1 MSIAFV
7 RRFNILACAI
17 AFAVCADAYAYNLA
31 WLDEKAADG
40 VLFVTNT
47 IADAGTYKATTGAY
61 YAFANSENW
70 TDKEAPHENA
80 VYFNGELQTRL
91 NTAGYSFPG
100 EGFVLVGK
108 TFIMHQK
115 ADFGYVGVE
124 NDATIQ
130 TYTGK
135 TAGLT
140 DGVVDIAPCKRLT
153 LTTSISG
160 RMEIDSAI
168 RGAGDVTL
176 TLVTGTDAPGSS
188 THVFAGVNT
197 DWTGSLLLKTGY
209 LTSRKYPT
217 YDKGYV
223 TFKFSDG
230 RALGGR
236 KTTFAYDA
244 ITLASFVRFTP
255 TASTQLADGLNRG
268 LYVGDPTSKM
278 ICAGIFSIG
287 EGITLTN
294 HWPMT
299 VNGTVYKEGT
309 GTLELASAC
318 RFLDDTVPE
327 DADFHGLM
335 ISSGTVRVSH
345 ADALNGL
352 IVDVSST
359 LDKALALDL
368 SKTEGDLFAFGIRNT
383 KTEAPFVGDKLP
395 IVFENA
401 TLENLTAI
409 YAAGGKFGVVTVADG
424 AVDVTE
430 AQLEGLVLP
439 DVAGCECSLV
449 RAPNGDDTTT
459 FALKVKAPLIV
470 PINVSGP
477 TPVSMS
483 LTLPADYK
491 FPVGETVGLKFSQKI
506 PLPFHDGVTLPLVTY
521 GGAVSLTPEMFEDKS
536 EKTFDLPRMTLVVT
550 SAAGVQTVSAVV
562 RPVICDV
569 DACDNL
575 DTTFD
580 GTAESWSDGQS
591 VHRDADYLR
600 THKLKKANGNGI
612 NYGTFSGD
620 SLTLADREGMST
632 YGTVTIPKTAG
643 GEVVRS
649 YGWRTGSGQ
658 SGSSYAVAGYLFL
671 GGAYDDDPVNG
682 YAFYPY
688 TPYYDSV
695 RGADGRYTG
704 SAKAGQVYLSADL
717 SGEGPLYFYPTPNI
731 SITGLLGNNTNY
743 FGRIFLDGKEKTQT
757 GYYYGMHVRV
767 NSANNLGGRLAV
779 FKQDSITLQ
788 NMAYFRAQADIAL
801 TNDMNRGITFLAN
814 GGGFVVEEDVV
825 FTLGWPIHLDA
836 GIQKHGAGT
845 LRLAGSITKG
855 VNYERG
861 LTVTEGTLAVANDA
875 AIAGLDVVFSNGVTL
890 ALSPSVETGF
900 TEGFTVLD
908 ADESGTPGKIAVTV
922 DLPAAEK
929 PNELK
934 FAICETRDADLAG
947 KIRPLKA
954 RGYTVPKIVRTQVGE
969 KYRYEYVATRSGMVL
984 LFR

>member
-1 MSIAFV
+1 MPIAFV

-47 IADAGTYKATTGAY
+47 IADAGTYKSTSGAY

-70 TDKEAPHENA
+70 TDEELPHENA

-100 EGFVLVGK
+100 EGFILVGK

-140 DGVVDIAPCKRLT
+140 DGVVDIAPGKRLT
-153 LTTSISG
+153 LTTSING

-197 DWTGSLLLKTGY
+197 GWTGSLLLKTGY

-223 TFKFSDG
+223 SFKFSDG
-230 RALGGR
+230 RALGGK

-244 ITLASFVRFTP
+244 ITLASFARFTP

-278 ICAGIFSIG
+278 ICTGIFSIG

-309 GTLELASAC
+309 GTLELASDC

-327 DADFHGLM
+327 DADLHELI
-335 ISSGTVRVSH
+335 ISDGIVRVSH

-368 SKTEGDLFAFGIRNT
+368 AKTEGDLFAFGIRNT
-383 KTEAPFVGDKLP
+383 KTVTPFVGEKLP

-401 TLENLTAI
+401 TLENLSAI
-409 YAAGGKFGVVTVADG
+409 YTAGGKFGVVTVADS
-424 AVDVTE
+424 AADATE
-430 AQLEGLVLP
+430 AKLEELALP
-439 DVAGCECSLV
+439 EVAGCECSLV
-449 RAPNGDDTTT
+449 RTPNGDDTTT

-470 PINVSGP
+470 PIDVSGP
-477 TPVSMS
+477 APVS
-483 LTLPADYK
+483 TPFALPADYD
-491 FPVGETVGLKFSQKI
+491 FPVGETVGLRLSQKI
-506 PLPFHDGVTLPLVTY
+506 PLPLNDGATLPLVTY
-521 GGAVSLTPEMFEDKS
+521 SGTVALTPEMFADES
-536 EKTFDLPRMTLVVT
+536 EKTYDLPRTTIVVS
-550 SAAGVQTVSAVV
+550 SADGVQTVSAVV

-580 GTAESWSDGQS
+580 GTAATWSDGQP
-591 VHRDADYLR
+591 VHRGADYVR
-600 THKLKKANGNGI
+600 THKLKKAGGSGI

-620 SLTLADREGMST
+620 SLTLADREVMST

-658 SGSSYAVAGYLFL
+658 SSSSYAVAGCLFL
-671 GGAYDDDPVNG
+671 GGAYDDDPVND

-688 TPYYDSV
+688 DPYYDSD

-704 SAKAGQVYLSADL
+704 SSKQGQVYLSADL
-717 SGEGPLYFYPTPNI
+717 SGEGPLYFCPTPNI
-731 SITGLLGNNTNY
+731 SITGILGDNTNY
-743 FGRIFLDGKEKTQT
+743 FGRIFLDGKETSKT

-767 NSANNLGGRLAV
+767 NSANNFGGHLAA
-779 FKQDSITLQ
+779 FLQDSITLQ

-801 TNDMNRGITFLAN
+801 TNDMNRGITFQTN
-814 GGGFVVEEDVV
+814 GGGFVVEEDHV
-825 FTLGWPIHLDA
+825 FTLGWPMHLDA

-855 VNYERG
+855 ANYERG
-861 LTVTEGTLAVANDA
+861 LTVTEGTLAVANDT

-890 ALSPSVETGF
+890 ALSPSVKTGF

-908 ADESGTPGKIAVTV
+908 ADGSGTPGKIAVTV
-922 DLPAAEK
+922 DLPTDER
-929 PNELK
+929 PNELQL
-934 FAICETRDADLAG
+934 AICETEDENLVG
-947 KIRPLKA
+947 KLRPLKA
-954 RGYTVPKIVRTQVGE
+954 RGYTAPKIVRTQVGE

-984 LFR
+984 IFR